1 MQSNFLQIVVFILN
15 YGIKMFNYEED
26 DHLFNTH
33 EEEFD
38 KQGEDKR
45 LPFIV

>member
-26 DHLFNTH
+26 DHLL
-33 EEEFD
+33 
-38 KQGEDKR
+38 GEDKR